1 MIRVNL
7 ILVGLVAGTALA
19 DVTLSFDGTV
29 DGKPGTTTLRFQGKR
44 ALITHEKKD
53 DGRQAVVLRDG
64 EGKRTL
70 VIDHAT
76 KSYTEFSDEAAS
88 AMKARAEAMR
98 AQMAPQLANLPPE
111 QRKKLEAMMAQ
122 QAAPAAAEAKKKA
135 YTFEK
140 KGGTRKVLGKSC
152 QTYVIKVD
160 GVVDGEGCFIAW
172 KDAGISRDALREQL
186 KAAMEG
192 VPVGG
197 AGPGRELRARD
208 VARAARVAE
217 EGERGG
223 PGGDRDDV
231 DEAVDGLDSS
241 RDLRGAEGLHGAHAA
256 DGRAAGAVTTGGG

>member
-1 MIRVNL
+1 MLRVNL
-7 ILVGLVAGTALA
+7 IIVGLVAGTALA
-19 DVTLSFDGTV
+19 DVTLRFDGAV
-29 DGKPGTTTLRFQGKR
+29 DGKPGTTTLQFQGKR

-98 AQMAPQLANLPPE
+98 AQLAPQLANLPPE
-111 QRKKLEAMMAQ
+111 QRQKLEAMMAQ

-160 GVVDGEGCFIAW
+160 GEVDGEGCFIAW
-172 KDAGISRDALREQL
+172 RDAGISRDALREQL

-197 AGPGRELRARD
+197 QALDESFAHETSPGL
-208 VARAARVAE
+208 
-217 EGERGG
+217 
-223 PGGDRDDV
+223 PGWRKKV
-231 DEAVDGLDSS
+231 N
-241 RDLRGAEGLHGAHAA
+241 
-256 DGRAAGAVTTGGG
+256 AAGQVVTETTLTKLSTDSIPAATFEVPKGYTARTLPTGGRPAP